1 MEFFMFWSFSF
12 WLIIGGET
20 YLKNKS
26 LANLLFFYLFKKLK
40 TLKRKYWLYISK
52 SVIFYLDMSQKTEN
66 KNNLKSLFNSWSF
79 NKDNYIIFT
88 IGIIILLIG
97 YLLMA
102 TGNVNSFQSL
112 SLSPVLL
119 IIGYLILIPAAL
131 FYRKK

>member
-1 MEFFMFWSFSF
+1 
-12 WLIIGGET
+12 
-20 YLKNKS
+20 
-26 LANLLFFYLFKKLK
+26 
-40 TLKRKYWLYISK
+40 
-52 SVIFYLDMSQKTEN
+52 MSQKTEN
-66 KNNLKSLFNSWSF
+66 KNNLKALFNSWSF
-79 NKDNYIIFT
+79 NKDNYIIFI